1 MHDEED
7 AMHDEEEV
15 PPLTTTT
22 PAVPTSVPTA
32 LDSPDPGNGAQARV
46 GFVEAIFDNLSFWT
60 VISAAIGLLYL
71 VWATLEILSR
81 YVGHVPSVT
90 P

>member
-1 MHDEED
+1 
-7 AMHDEEEV
+7 
-15 PPLTTTT
+15 
-22 PAVPTSVPTA
+22 VPTA
-32 LDSPDPGNGAQARV
+32 LDSPDPGDGAHARA

-81 YVGHVPSVT
+81 YVGHVPSIT

>member
-1 MHDEED
+1 MS
-7 AMHDEEEV
+7 
-15 PPLTTTT
+15 PTT
-22 PAVPTSVPTA
+22 PAAPPASPTA
-32 LDSPDPGNGAQARV
+32 LEEPVGGDGAQGRI
-46 GFVEAIFDNLSFWT
+46 GIVESIIDNLSFWT

-81 YVGHVPSVT
+81 YVGPLPSVT

>member
-1 MHDEED
+1 M
-7 AMHDEEEV
+7 
-15 PPLTTTT
+15 
-22 PAVPTSVPTA
+22 
-32 LDSPDPGNGAQARV
+32 
-46 GFVEAIFDNLSFWT
+46 VETIMDNLSFWT

-71 VWATLEILSR
+71 IWATVEILSR

>member
-1 MHDEED
+1 
-7 AMHDEEEV
+7 MHDEEEV
-15 PPLTTTT
+15 PTLTTTT
-22 PAVPTSVPTA
+22 PAVPTA
-32 LDSPDPGNGAQARV
+32 LDSPDPGNGAHVRV

-81 YVGHVPSVT
+81 YVGHVPSLT

>member
-1 MHDEED
+1 MYDEEI
-7 AMHDEEEV
+7 ERC
-15 PPLTTTT
+15 PRLTTTT
-22 PAVPTSVPTA
+22 PGVPPSVPTA
-32 LDSPDPGNGAQARV
+32 LDSPDPGNGAHVRV

-81 YVGHVPSVT
+81 YVGHVPSMT

>member
-1 MHDEED
+1 MYDEEI
-7 AMHDEEEV
+7 ERC
-15 PPLTTTT
+15 PRLTTTT
-22 PAVPTSVPTA
+22 PGVPPSVPTA
-32 LDSPDPGNGAQARV
+32 LDSPDPGNGAHVRV

-81 YVGHVPSVT
+81 YVGHVPSMA

>member
-1 MHDEED
+1 MHDE
-7 AMHDEEEV
+7 EEEV

-22 PAVPTSVPTA
+22 PAVPPA

-46 GFVEAIFDNLSFWT
+46 GFVEAIFDNLSFWA

-81 YVGHVPSVT
+81 YVGHVPSMA